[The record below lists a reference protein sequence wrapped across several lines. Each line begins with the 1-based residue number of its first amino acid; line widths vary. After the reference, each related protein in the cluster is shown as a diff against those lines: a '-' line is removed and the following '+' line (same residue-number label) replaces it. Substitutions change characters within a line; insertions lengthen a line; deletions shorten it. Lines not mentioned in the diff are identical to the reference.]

1 MSVGRGGHHN
11 NQPNS
16 NCAPDRLEVAAGTLA
31 RGATT
36 PMLWVYT
43 ANDSFFAPQIA
54 SAMYAAYA
62 QNGGRAEFQQLGPFG
77 NDGHDL
83 LTLRGG
89 SVVWGPLVERYLA
102 SRSAP

>member
-1 MSVGRGGHHN
+1 
-11 NQPNS
+11 
-16 NCAPDRLEVAAGTLA
+16 
-31 RGATT
+31 
-36 PMLWVYT
+36 
-43 ANDSFFAPQIA
+43 
-54 SAMYAAYA
+54 MYAAYA

-83 LTLRGG
+83 FTLRGG